1 LKPGFGNYS
10 NITAVWYQQH
20 FTHIKRPQVFATM
33 DPVHY
38 HFSQHKSLSYHEAP
52 ELTPEFYSKGLQDGE
67 NAIQTWVR
75 VIFCRP
81 AQVDHISPPME
92 GRKVM
97 VHTHRKALVV
107 GYEWLNPWGERVTS
121 WHDEVRISNL
131 PGAKSMRDWRRHS
144 KCLNC
149 FLPAVGRIQDDPD
162 LDLSYDLFL
171 TKRSL
176 STVFNEGST
185 HLVEE
190 TSNASDEMDG
200 IETTSAKEGGGII
213 LPGQAA
219 TFPAKLS
226 DALRVAPFQ
235 SLFPQNDTKVTA
247 KKQDEHATDTAVLMT
262 PSISQ
267 QSHVSAI
274 SLEDPVAP
282 NSASVPAQIGVPAY
296 SKVPFIHDNRR
307 AYRWTVA
314 SVFPGTEASQVFP
327 DTGAVEPPNHGQAS
341 PSYLHNAQPY
351 IEGAQPYLPYL
362 DVSMSREDH
371 FAAAPMANE
380 MRKKSFPPDLNW
392 MNEWHEQDHVLLEP
406 DRSNPDSIVL
416 PPIRDLLGNIYHAR
430 RRPPQFRLRG
440 AFPLE
445 LTPWKA
451 KNKEGSIFQGPG
463 YTDCSAGEN
472 PMNHQ

>member
-1 LKPGFGNYS
+1 
-10 NITAVWYQQH
+10 
-20 FTHIKRPQVFATM
+20 M
-33 DPVHY
+33 DPVLY

-52 ELTPEFYSKGLQDGE
+52 NLTPEFYFKGLQDGE

-81 AQVDHISPPME
+81 AQVDLISPPME

-97 VHTHRKALVV
+97 VLTHRKELVV

-121 WHDEVRISNL
+121 WHDKVHISNL

-144 KCLNC
+144 TCINC

-162 LDLSYDLFL
+162 LDLTYDLFL

-176 STVFNEGST
+176 STIFNEGST

-190 TSNASDEMDG
+190 TSNASDEMEG
-200 IETTSAKEGGGII
+200 IETTSAKDEDGII

-219 TFPAKLS
+219 TFLAKLADS
-226 DALRVAPFQ
+226 RGVAPFQ
-235 SLFPQNDTKVTA
+235 SLFPQNNTKVAA
-247 KKQDEHATDTAVLMT
+247 KKQDEHPTDTAVLMT

-274 SLEDPVAP
+274 SFENPVAP
-282 NSASVPAQIGVPAY
+282 NSESVPAQTGEPAY

-307 AYRWTVA
+307 AYRLAVA
-314 SVFPGTEASQVFP
+314 SIFPNVGTEASQVFS
-327 DTGAVEPPNHGQAS
+327 DTIAAEPPNHGQTS
-341 PSYLHNAQPY
+341 PSYLPNAQPY

-371 FAAAPMANE
+371 FAAAPQANE

-406 DRSNPDSIVL
+406 NHSNPDSIVL

-445 LTPWKA
+445 LTSWKA
-451 KNKEGSIFQGPG
+451 KNEEGSIFPGPG
-463 YTDCSAGEN
+463 YTDCSAGGN
-472 PMNHQ
+472 PKNHQ